1 MLRAMVFGCMAYHAD
16 IWPNIKE
23 GSTIYYATNYCWR
36 LKLWRG
42 ILRSRL
48 VIDSFTSR
56 NKNGYY
62 FKNVTIANPIY
73 GGFIYKEILNN
84 FLNVA

>member
-1 MLRAMVFGCMAYHAD
+1 M
-16 IWPNIKE
+16 K
-23 GSTIYYATNYCWR
+23 
-36 LKLWRG
+36 G

-56 NKNGYY
+56 NTHGYY
-62 FKNVTIANPIY
+62 FNNHMSLLPTPSK

-84 FLNVA
+84 FINVA